1 MANLKRLPGVTATKT
16 KRGRRRRS
24 QSKGGLRN
32 WWRVIK
38 FALIVKRIRSR
49 RERSSPPVRQ
59 IVLVAVT
66 GGVAI
71 VIIRGASRRAMAAKR
86 ARSADDETQDQAPAP
101 EAPSE
106 QTTPGVQDGL
116 TERVRVEMFEN
127 EN

>member
-1 MANLKRLPGVTATKT
+1 
-16 KRGRRRRS
+16 
-24 QSKGGLRN
+24 
-32 WWRVIK
+32 
-38 FALIVKRIRSR
+38 
-49 RERSSPPVRQ
+49 
-59 IVLVAVT
+59 
-66 GGVAI
+66 
-71 VIIRGASRRAMAAKR
+71 MAAKR